1 MINKKIGIIGC
12 GNMGGTIAQG
22 LIKNNLFKK
31 QNVFICDKDKKKI
44 AHLKKEIKV
53 KSICPSVELVK
64 KADIIILAIKP
75 KDFDQILQ
83 KISKAVGTKK
93 LVISVAAGIST
104 GHIEYFLGPVPVV
117 RVMPNLAVVVATGM
131 SAVCKGKFARGQHL
145 LLTEKIFRSIGKTV
159 VVPEPLMNAVTA
171 VSGSG
176 PAYIFEVMED
186 MIQAAMKAGLSK
198 DVSEELVKQT
208 VFGSAKMV
216 IEGKDAPAVL
226 RDRVTSPGGTTE
238 AALKHMKQHHFAA
251 VLIEAI
257 QQAKRRAKELG
268 R

>member
-1 MINKKIGIIGC
+1 MINKKIGVIGC
-12 GNMGGTIAQG
+12 GNMGGTIAKG
-22 LIKNNLFKK
+22 LIKNKLFKK
-31 QNVFICDKDKKKI
+31 ENVFVCDKDKKKV
-44 AHLKKEIKV
+44 AQLKKELKI
-53 KSICPSVELVK
+53 KSICPSNELAK
-64 KADIIILAIKP
+64 KADLIILAVKP
-75 KDFDQILQ
+75 KDFDRILQ
-83 KISKAVGTKK
+83 KISKVVGTKK

-104 GHIEYFLGPVPVV
+104 GHIEYYLGHAPVV
-117 RVMPNLAVVVATGM
+117 RVMPNLAVIVSTGM
-131 SAVCKGKFARGQHL
+131 SAICKGKFAKKQHL
-145 LLTEKIFRSIGKTV
+145 SLAEKIFRNIGKTV

-186 MIQAAMKAGLSK
+186 MIKAAMKAGLSR

-216 IEGKDAPAVL
+216 IEGKDTPAVL

-238 AALKHMKQHHFAA
+238 AALRHMKQHHFAA
-251 VLIEAI
+251 VIVEAI
-257 QQAKRRAKELG
+257 QKAKRRAKELG

>member
-12 GNMGGTIAQG
+12 GNMGATITTS
-22 LIKNNLFKK
+22 LIKKKLFQK

-44 AHLKKEIKV
+44 AQLTKELKV
-53 KSICPSVELVK
+53 KSICPSSDLVK
-64 KADIIILAIKP
+64 KADIIILAVKP
-75 KDFDQILQ
+75 KDFDGVLH
-83 KISKAVGTKK
+83 KIAKTVGTKK

-104 GHIEYFLGPVPVV
+104 SHIEYFIGRAPVV
-117 RVMPNLAVVVATGM
+117 RVMPNLAVVVETGM
-131 SAVCKGKFARGQHL
+131 SALCKGRFAKKQHL
-145 LLTEKIFRSIGKTV
+145 SLTQKIFRSIGKTV

-186 MIQAAMKAGLSK
+186 MIKAAMKAGLSK
-198 DVSEELVKQT
+198 DISQELVKQT

-216 IEGKDAPAVL
+216 IDGKDAPSVL

-238 AALKHMKQHHFAA
+238 AALKHLKKHHFAA

-257 QQAKRRAKELG
+257 QKAKRRAKELG

>member
-12 GNMGGTIAQG
+12 GNMGGTIAKG
-22 LIKNNLFKK
+22 LVQSRLFKK
-31 QNVFICDKDKKKI
+31 QNIFICDKDKKKV
-44 AHLKKEIKV
+44 AQLRKGIKV
-53 KSICPSVELVK
+53 KVICPSNELAK
-64 KADIIILAIKP
+64 KADIIILAVKP
-75 KDFDQILQ
+75 KDFDRILQ
-83 KISKAVGTKK
+83 KISRIVGTDK

-104 GHIEYFLGPVPVV
+104 GHIEYYLGHAPVV
-117 RVMPNLAVVVATGM
+117 RVMPNLAVIVATGM
-131 SAVCKGKFARGQHL
+131 SAVCRGKFAKKQHL
-145 LLTEKIFRSIGKTV
+145 ALTEKIFRSIGKTV

-186 MIQAAMKAGLSK
+186 MIKAAMKAGLSK

-216 IEGKDAPAVL
+216 IEGKDTPAVL

-238 AALKHMKQHHFAA
+238 AALNHLKQHHFAA

-257 QQAKRRAKELG
+257 QKAKRRSKELG

>member
-12 GNMGGTIAQG
+12 GNMGGTITKG
-22 LIKNNLFKK
+22 LIKNKLFKK
-31 QNVFICDKDKKKI
+31 QNVFICDKDKKK
-44 AHLKKEIKV
+44 AAQLKKELKI
-53 KSICPSVELVK
+53 KSICPSNELAK
-64 KADIIILAIKP
+64 KADIIILAVKP
-75 KDFDQILQ
+75 KDFDRILQ
-83 KISKAVGTKK
+83 KISKVVGTNK

-104 GHIEYFLGPVPVV
+104 SHIEYYLGPAPVV
-117 RVMPNLAVVVATGM
+117 RVMPNLAVIVSTGM
-131 SAVCKGKFARGQHL
+131 SAICKGKFAKKQHL
-145 LLTEKIFRSIGKTV
+145 SLTEKIFRNIGKTV
-159 VVPEPLMNAVTA
+159 IVPEPLMNAVTA

-186 MIQAAMKAGLSK
+186 MITAAMKAGLSR

-216 IEGKDAPAVL
+216 IEGKDTPAVL

-238 AALKHMKQHHFAA
+238 AALRYMKQHHFAA
-251 VLIEAI
+251 VIVEAI
-257 QQAKRRAKELG
+257 QKAKRRAKELG

>member
-12 GNMGGTIAQG
+12 GNMGSTLATS
-22 LIKNNLFKK
+22 LIKKKLFPK

-44 AHLKKEIKV
+44 AQLKKELKV
-53 KSICPSVELVK
+53 KSICPSSELVK
-64 KADIIILAIKP
+64 EADIIILAVKP
-75 KDFDQILQ
+75 KDFDVVLH
-83 KISKAVGTKK
+83 KIANKVGTKK

-104 GHIEYFLGPVPVV
+104 SHIEYFLGHAAVI
-117 RVMPNLAVVVATGM
+117 RVMPNLAVVVETGM
-131 SAVCKGKFARGQHL
+131 AALCKGRFAKKQHL
-145 LLTEKIFRSIGKTV
+145 SLTEKIFRSSGKTV

-176 PAYIFEVMED
+176 PAYIFEVMAD
-186 MIQAAMKAGLSK
+186 MIKAAMKAGLSR

-216 IEGKDAPAVL
+216 IAGKDAPSVL
-226 RDRVTSPGGTTE
+226 RDRVTSPGGTTA
-238 AALKHMKQHHFAA
+238 AALKHMKKHHFAA

-257 QQAKRRAKELG
+257 QKAKRRAKELG

>member
-12 GNMGGTIAQG
+12 GNMGGTIAKG
-22 LIKNNLFKK
+22 LIKGKLFKK
-31 QNVFICDKDKKKI
+31 INVFICDKDKKK
-44 AHLKKEIKV
+44 AAQLKKEIKV
-53 KSICPSVELVK
+53 KSICPSSELAK
-64 KADIIILAIKP
+64 KADIIILAVKP
-75 KDFDQILQ
+75 RDFDRILQ
-83 KISKAVGTKK
+83 KIAKFVGTKK

-104 GHIEYFLGPVPVV
+104 GHIEYFLGHAPVV

-131 SAVCKGKFARGQHL
+131 SAVCQGKFAKKQHL
-145 LLTEKIFRSIGKTV
+145 AITEKIFRSIGKTV
-159 VVPEPLMNAVTA
+159 AVPEPLMNAVTA

-186 MIQAAMKAGLSK
+186 MIKAAMKAGLSK
-198 DVSEELVKQT
+198 DISEELVKQT

-216 IEGKDAPAVL
+216 IEGKDAPSVL

-238 AALKHMKQHHFAA
+238 AALKHLKQHHFAG

-257 QQAKRRAKELG
+257 QKAKRRAREIGK
-268 R
+268 

>member
-12 GNMGGTIAQG
+12 GNMGGTIAKG
-22 LIKNNLFKK
+22 LIKKKLFKK
-31 QNVFICDKDKKKI
+31 QNVFVCDKDKKKL
-44 AHLKKEIKV
+44 AQLKKAIKV
-53 KSICPSVELVK
+53 KSICPSDELVK
-64 KADIIILAIKP
+64 KADIIILAVKP
-75 KDFDQILQ
+75 KDFDRILQ
-83 KISKAVGTKK
+83 KISKVIGTDK
-93 LVISVAAGIST
+93 LVVSVAAGIST
-104 GHIEYFLGPVPVV
+104 SHIEYYLGHAPVI

-131 SAVCKGKFARGQHL
+131 SAICKGKFSRKQHL
-145 LLTEKIFRSIGKTV
+145 ALTEKIFRSIGKTV

-176 PAYIFEVMED
+176 PAYVFEVMED
-186 MIQAAMKAGLSK
+186 MIKAAMKAGLSK
-198 DVSEELVKQT
+198 DISEELVKQT

-216 IEGKDAPAVL
+216 IEGKDAPVVL

-238 AALKHMKQHHFAA
+238 AALQHMKKHHFSA

-257 QQAKRRAKELG
+257 QKAKRRAKELG

>member
-12 GNMGGTIAQG
+12 GNMGGTIAKG
-22 LIKNNLFKK
+22 LIRNKLFNK
-31 QNVFICDKDKKKI
+31 QNVMICDKDKKKL
-44 AHLKKEIKV
+44 AQVRKEIRV
-53 KSICPSVELVK
+53 KSICPSNELVK
-64 KADIIILAIKP
+64 KADIIILAVKP
-75 KDFDQILQ
+75 KDFNRILQ
-83 KISKAVGTKK
+83 KISKTVGTRK

-104 GHIEYFLGPVPVV
+104 SHIEYYLGHTPVV
-117 RVMPNLAVVVATGM
+117 RVMPNLAVIVSTGM
-131 SAVCKGKFARGQHL
+131 SAICKGRFARKQHL
-145 LLTEKIFRSIGKTV
+145 ALTEKVFRSIGKTV

-176 PAYIFEVMED
+176 PAYIFEVMAD
-186 MIQAAMKAGLSK
+186 MIKAAMKAGLSK

-216 IEGKDAPAVL
+216 IEGKDTPAVL

-238 AALKHMKQHHFAA
+238 AALKHMKQHHFSA

-257 QQAKRRAKELG
+257 QKAKRRAKELG